1 MPLDGDVDRLIHC
14 VDDFKLDMYPTPCN
28 LESTRTFTMSCR
40 MHIPSSG
47 SRQLPA
53 VVAGAVRRTAYPQ
66 RVWMPDPT
74 QNRGPFGFQCSLWTF
89 VNPSSII
96 RMSMCAYIYVYIY
109 ILYIY
114 ICQYIHHKS
123 LLVESKTN
131 SPNCWGPFSATVP
144 VQVQVPQ
151 CQRLFLGLRDVG
163 CQEACYT
170 HWDSRSPPKHENFGD
185 LVGDW

>member
-66 RVWMPDPT
+66 RVWMP
-74 QNRGPFGFQCSLWTF
+74 
-89 VNPSSII
+89 SIEWI
-96 RMSMCAYIYVYIY
+96 QRKIGAP
-109 ILYIY
+109 
-114 ICQYIHHKS
+114 
-123 LLVESKTN
+123 LVFN
-131 SPNCWGPFSATVP
+131 V
-144 VQVQVPQ
+144 
-151 CQRLFLGLRDVG
+151 
-163 CQEACYT
+163 ACE
-170 HWDSRSPPKHENFGD
+170 H
-185 LVGDW
+185 L